1 MAKVSPYFDPRA
13 HGSLADALT
22 FRVFRGTTRL
32 GKKNFPHDPRSAAQL
47 AQRAKFK
54 AASDAYNILNPQ
66 WRTFLYDRGVSTW
79 QRGRELFIR
88 AHIKDT
94 LPSTTPGIPMDS
106 LENMVIFNTAG
117 IENTSLQISVFRPPL
132 ENYTHLWNKH
142 EDSNLVSEVGPN
154 GVNGGA
160 TFVPGKW
167 GNCARIDAIGEQ
179 VSYSGLLPAIDPN
192 SFIYSW
198 WMNTDYEV
206 IDGQPQDSNFH
217 TAFNMAFATI
227 AGNKYNM
234 MGIFPNAHGVFIS
247 DDTSYKIENITV
259 DWSAAT
265 WNKFLMVR
273 DRAANFD
280 GSKTIA
286 LYFNG
291 AEIGS
296 TTTALA
302 AYDTPTADI
311 FRIGAQQNPNLPL
324 LGNVDNPKLF
334 GPVSA
339 KLLADAL
346 ANQDTEG
353 LPNPE
358 LMGSIYD
365 TENIYTPA
373 APTVEGPAYIMSIEN
388 ILGNPER
395 IPMDYLVTLHWFRS
409 PDDYG
414 STKVR
419 LPKLNMPGYGGINLY
434 IATDGSVYWDEAMTQ
449 IASTPKMYYAKTA

>member
-13 HGSLADALT
+13 HGSLSDALT

-32 GKKNFPHDPRSAAQL
+32 GKKNFPRNMKTAPQL

-79 QRGRELFIR
+79 QRGRELYIR
-88 AHIKDT
+88 AHIRDT
-94 LPSTTPGIPMDS
+94 LPSTTHGIPMDS

-117 IENTSLQISVFRPPL
+117 IDPTSIKLSVFRPPL
-132 ENYTHLWNKH
+132 EYYTHLWNKH
-142 EDSNLVSEVGPN
+142 QDSNLISEVGPD

-179 VSYSGLLPAIDPN
+179 VSYSGLLPGIDPN

-198 WMNTDYEV
+198 WMNTDFEV
-206 IDGQPQDSNFH
+206 INGQPQDSNFH
-217 TAFNMAFATI
+217 TAYYMGFSTV
-227 AGNKYNM
+227 AGGKYNM
-234 MGIFPNAHGVFIS
+234 MGIFPNTHGVFIS
-247 DDTSYKIENITV
+247 DDTSYKIENLTV
-259 DWSAAT
+259 DWPAST
-265 WNKFLMVR
+265 WHKFLMVR

-286 LYFNG
+286 LYLNG
-291 AEIGS
+291 VEIGS

-302 AYDTPTADI
+302 AYDTPTADT
-311 FRIGAQQNPNLPL
+311 FRCGAQPNPNVPL

-334 GPVSA
+334 GPVSP
-339 KLLADAL
+339 KLLEDAL
-346 ANQDTEG
+346 ANQDTEDLG
-353 LPNPE
+353 VPE
-358 LMGSIYD
+358 LMGTIYD
-365 TENIYTPA
+365 SQNVYSPIV
-373 APTVEGPAYIMSIEN
+373 PTVEGPAYILSIEN
-388 ILGNPER
+388 NLGNPER
-395 IPMDYLVTLHWFRS
+395 IPMDYLVTLNWFRA

-414 STKVR
+414 TTKIR
-419 LPKLNMPGYGGINLY
+419 LPKLNMPGYGGVNLY
-434 IATDGSVYWDEAMTQ
+434 ISTDGSLYWDEAMTQ
-449 IASTPKMYYAKTA
+449 LACTPRMYYSKTA